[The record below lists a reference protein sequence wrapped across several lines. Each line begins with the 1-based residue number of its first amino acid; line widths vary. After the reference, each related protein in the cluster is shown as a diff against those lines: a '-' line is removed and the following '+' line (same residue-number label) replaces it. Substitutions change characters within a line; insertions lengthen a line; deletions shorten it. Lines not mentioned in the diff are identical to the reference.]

1 MASQII
7 DLRELLPVGG
17 ESQSVD
23 VIRMVKRV
31 QMLAIVEVPKHGL
44 GVLSAGRAQ
53 RTIRRHGHGVQVT
66 VVANVIGLKLA
77 VGQVPDLE
85 DKTNIGEPFFALKT

>member
-1 MASQII
+1 
-7 DLRELLPVGG
+7 
-17 ESQSVD
+17 
-23 VIRMVKRV
+23 MVKRV

>member
-1 MASQII
+1 
-7 DLRELLPVGG
+7 
-17 ESQSVD
+17 
-23 VIRMVKRV
+23 
-31 QMLAIVEVPKHGL
+31 MLAIVEVPKHGL

-85 DKTNIGEPFFALKT
+85 DKTNIGEPFFALKTLQLLFSKYQQAETLLLFINKLNYR

>member
-1 MASQII
+1 
-7 DLRELLPVGG
+7 
-17 ESQSVD
+17 
-23 VIRMVKRV
+23 MVKRV

-85 DKTNIGEPFFALKT
+85 DITNIGEPIFALKTLQILFSKYQQAGNTCPIHE